1 MLFAWTRYYITGR
14 TKDLSHL
21 PLFPMPSLLLSQ
33 DGDEVDS
40 VRKNPPRSVK
50 GVTYTDDDGGGDDL
64 MDVDFE
70 DQKPSLSDGDE
81 GLEADEEDFV
91 EVVGRKSLSRSAKAK
106 VVQEEPERRTS
117 SRATKFTNSMK
128 EPSAVNFRDLVMTDD
143 KKSREGFELDTE
155 LEEDEGNEKP
165 ATKPQR
171 RRASQKPAKRQK
183 KAPDSPGH
191 KAPARR
197 HIQPR
202 LTVGHKSTHNE
213 DSDNDQTEESSAD
226 SEAMADEEDDEEM
239 APFKV
244 ERIIASRTEPKR
256 AWAEICKT
264 MNSAEIDDGSRWVQ
278 SPAEDEDT
286 FEERFLVKWNDLS
299 YLHVSWET
307 EADLIELVEG
317 ARVNFRYFFKKGHH
331 GFLYDS
337 DERCDG
343 DYFDPAW
350 TQVERIL
357 EVYYPEECPCKSV
370 TNEDTITHDELGII
384 LDKNNP
390 GFENG
395 LGREF
400 MVKWGNCPYSEC
412 TFEFERD
419 LILNEI
425 DYKGQLKAYNQR
437 RKMVSRACDACP

>member
-1 MLFAWTRYYITGR
+1 MSYF
-14 TKDLSHL
+14 
-21 PLFPMPSLLLSQ
+21 LLSQ
-33 DGDEVDS
+33 DEDEVDS
-40 VRKNPPRSVK
+40 ARKNPPRSAKSVS
-50 GVTYTDDDGGGDDL
+50 YAEDDGDGVDP

-70 DQKPSLSDGDE
+70 DRKPSLSDGDE
-81 GLEADEEDFV
+81 ALEVDEEEFE
-91 EVVGRKSLSRSAKAK
+91 EVVGRKSRARTAK
-106 VVQEEPERRTS
+106 VKVTREEPERRIS

-128 EPSAVNFRDLVMTDD
+128 EPSATNIRDLGMTDD
-143 KKSREGFELDTE
+143 KKSRPGSELDRE
-155 LEEDEGNEKP
+155 SEEDEGDQKP
-165 ATKPQR
+165 AAKPQR
-171 RRASQKPAKRQK
+171 KRGSQKPAKRQK

-202 LTVGHKSTHNE
+202 LTVGHHSTHND
-213 DSDNDQTEESSAD
+213 DSDNDQAEESSVDSGAVDD
-226 SEAMADEEDDEEM
+226 SEDEEEM

-244 ERIIASRTEPKR
+244 ERVIASRTEPKR
-256 AWAEICKT
+256 VWAQTCKT
-264 MNSAEIDDGSRWVQ
+264 MNTAEIDDGSRWVQ
-278 SPAEDEDT
+278 RPAEDDDT

-317 ARVNFRYFFKKGHH
+317 AKVNFRNFFKKSHH

-343 DYFDPAW
+343 DYFDPGW

-357 EVYYPEECPCKSV
+357 DVYYPEECPCKAV
-370 TNEDTITHDELGII
+370 KDEDTVTHDELGII

-400 MVKWGNCPYSEC
+400 MIKWGNSPYTEC

-419 LILNEI
+419 LILNEV

-437 RKMVSRACDACP
+437 RKMVSIACDVCS